1 MDSHNFL
8 HKQLINVQ
16 FTSRENNS
24 RAMDHTVEWQ
34 PSLGSQK
41 NKNGCQSFLFL
52 FVGTD
57 KYYEKQNLYD
67 YWIRLFQSD
76 HVKFKEGEL
85 RGNNTLRAEGL
96 LKCAKSNP

>member
-41 NKNGCQSFLFL
+41 NKNGFQSFLFL
-52 FVGTD
+52 FVGTENTT
-57 KYYEKQNLYD
+57 KSRISMTIEYD
-67 YWIRLFQSD
+67 CYSL
-76 HVKFKEGEL
+76 
-85 RGNNTLRAEGL
+85 TM
-96 LKCAKSNP
+96 

>member
-8 HKQLINVQ
+8 HKQLLINVQ

-41 NKNGCQSFLFL
+41 NKNGFQSFLFL
-52 FVGTD
+52 FVGTENTT
-57 KYYEKQNLYD
+57 KSRISITIEYD
-67 YWIRLFQSD
+67 CYSLTI
-76 HVKFKEGEL
+76 
-85 RGNNTLRAEGL
+85 
-96 LKCAKSNP
+96 

>member
-1 MDSHNFL
+1 MDSRNFL

-52 FVGTD
+52 FVGTENTT
-57 KYYEKQNLYD
+57 KSRISMTIEYD
-67 YWIRLFQSD
+67 CSSL
-76 HVKFKEGEL
+76 
-85 RGNNTLRAEGL
+85 TM
-96 LKCAKSNP
+96 

>member
-34 PSLGSQK
+34 PSLDSQK
-41 NKNGCQSFLFL
+41 NKNGFQSFLFL
-52 FVGTD
+52 FVGTENTT
-57 KYYEKQNLYD
+57 KSRISMTIEYD
-67 YWIRLFQSD
+67 CYSL
-76 HVKFKEGEL
+76 
-85 RGNNTLRAEGL
+85 TM
-96 LKCAKSNP
+96 